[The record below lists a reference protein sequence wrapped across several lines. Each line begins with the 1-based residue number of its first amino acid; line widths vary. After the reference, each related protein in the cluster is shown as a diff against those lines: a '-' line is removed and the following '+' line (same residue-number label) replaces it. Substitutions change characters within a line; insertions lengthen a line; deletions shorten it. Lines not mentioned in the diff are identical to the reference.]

1 MIRIFP
7 SKLEGEPL
15 ERHEIKQA
23 TTVNQWLV
31 DNVRGYE
38 WRESPPVSVHV
49 NGGLVDPAG
58 WHDAKIVPSDTVDI
72 YPEPKGAELS
82 VAAIVGIV
90 VGVVAVAATLLLQ
103 PSMPKQRSNNSTRG
117 DNLNEASI
125 KGNKIKINA
134 PIRQIF
140 GRRKVYPD
148 YLIPLH
154 RYFEDKREQIVE
166 THLSIGVGEF
176 DIPSSSIEIGET
188 PLIALGDDASFQIYG
203 PGADVSG
210 DSRCE
215 WWRSAPEI
223 GSTSTGTSGLEL
235 KATSDIPA
243 VAEASQFVFS
253 GFDIT
258 IPSGAGSFPAEWES
272 GFLLTIVALYPYTI
286 TDGVGIGVRD
296 VINGN
301 IAQLGFTAGEQI
313 EIEGTNAG
321 LYVVDTVDNMAG
333 TLTLDFD
340 NGDPAASLVTGDHR
354 MAVGYRGFRYRI
366 VAASASSIEVERLNS
381 DGSTDTDWPGFADI
395 TLDDAVITLDGSNLE
410 GGWVGP
416 FSACPIGETTNKF
429 EYSVFFPGG
438 LVLISQS
445 DGGVRDK
452 SATYEIQ
459 YRNAATA
466 GAWTSIQ
473 ETITD
478 RTLDQIGFTRT
489 VNLPTAY
496 RPECRMR
503 RIGAKSTKTNV
514 QDTIQWY
521 GLQARLTGK
530 TVYPNVTTMALKV
543 KGGSRIASQAEQLVS
558 VLATRKL
565 PVRVG
570 GKWQPAEA
578 TRDIAPAVAY
588 IAESLGYEDTDQDLA
603 ELDRLDAIWKARGD
617 TFDQSFEST
626 TTAKEA
632 INSALRAGFSE
643 MTIDRGQIRPVRD
656 EPRTVRE
663 QMYTPQNCT
672 EVLTREFSAV
682 TPDDFD
688 GVDVEYTDS
697 RTWQVETVECR
708 LPGDLGRRVEKIQ
721 AEGVTSRTRAWRI
734 GMRAR
739 MAQKYRRY
747 KYSTATELD
756 ALNSRYLSYVVMADD
771 VPGYGKSAILE
782 AYAPIGD
789 GFMLVSSEPFEWVPS
804 ESHVVGIR
812 RPDGTVSGPYPATRF
827 DDYRLTI
834 PSLDFTPDTSWE
846 IEPPH
851 LLFGTSQR
859 WAYPALVTDI
869 SPRGDNSVSITA
881 INYAPEVYT
890 YDDAEPPI

>member
-15 ERHEIKQA
+15 ERHELKKE

-31 DNVRGYE
+31 DSVRGYE
-38 WRESPPVSVHV
+38 WRESPPISVHL

-58 WHDAKIVPSDTVDI
+58 WHEAKIVPSDVVDI
-72 YPEPKGAELS
+72 YPEPKGVESLFL
-82 VAAIVGIV
+82 
-90 VGVVAVAATLLLQ
+90 AATIGVLAAVVVTTLLQ
-103 PSMPKQRSNNSTRG
+103 PSLPKQRSSNSSRG

-154 RYFEDKREQIVE
+154 RYFQDKREQIVE

-176 DIPSSSIEIGET
+176 DIPPSSVEVGET
-188 PLIALGDDASFQIYG
+188 PLIALGDDASFEIYG
-203 PGADVSG
+203 PGESVAG
-210 DSRCE
+210 DPRCE
-215 WWRSAPEI
+215 WWQSAPEI
-223 GSTSTGTSGLEL
+223 GSTSTGTPGLEL
-235 KATSDIPA
+235 KATSEIPA
-243 VAEASQFVFS
+243 AAEASQFVFS

-258 IPSGAGSFPAEWES
+258 IPSGAGEFPVEWEA
-272 GFLLTIVALYPYTI
+272 GFLLNIVAQYPYTI
-286 TDGVGIGVRD
+286 TDGVGVGVRD
-296 VINGN
+296 VISGN
-301 IAQLGFTAGEQI
+301 IAQLGFTAGEMI
-313 EIEGTNAG
+313 EIQGSNAG
-321 LYVVDTVDNMAG
+321 LYKVDAVDGMAG

-340 NGDPAASLVTGDHR
+340 NGDPATSLVTGSHR
-354 MAVGYRGFRYRI
+354 MAIGYRGFRYRI
-366 VAASASSIEVERLNS
+366 VTASTSSLEVERLNS

-395 TLDDAVITLDGSNLE
+395 TLDDATISLDGSNLE
-410 GGWVGP
+410 GGWAGP
-416 FSACPIGETTNKF
+416 FAACPIGETTNKF

-438 LVLISQS
+438 LATVKPENGNLLNRS
-445 DGGVRDK
+445 V
-452 SATYEIQ
+452 TYEIQ
-459 YRNAATA
+459 YRNAATV
-466 GAWTSIQ
+466 GAWTSFQ

-478 RTLDQIGFTRT
+478 RTLDQIGFTRAID
-489 VNLPTAY
+489 LPTAY

-503 RIGAKSTKTNV
+503 RIGAKSTRTNV

-530 TVYPNVTTMALKV
+530 SVYPNVTTMALKV
-543 KGGSRIASQAEQLVS
+543 KGGSKLAAQAEQLVS

-570 GKWQPAEA
+570 GVWTAPVA

-588 IAESLGYEDTDQDLA
+588 VANSLGYTDADLDLA

-672 EVLTREFSAV
+672 EVLIREFATV

-721 AEGVTSRTRAWRI
+721 VEGVTSRTRAWRI

-747 KYSTATELD
+747 RYSTATELD

-782 AYAPIGD
+782 AYTALGG
-789 GFMLVSSEPFEWVPS
+789 GFLLKSSEPFEWVPGAD
-804 ESHVVGIR
+804 HVVGIR
-812 RPDGTVSGPYPATRF
+812 RPDGTVSGPYPAARF

-834 PSLDFTPDTSWE
+834 PALDFVPDTSWE

-851 LLFGTSQR
+851 LLFGTTQR
-859 WAYPALVTDI
+859 WAYPALVTEI

-890 YDDAEPPI
+890 YDNAEPPS